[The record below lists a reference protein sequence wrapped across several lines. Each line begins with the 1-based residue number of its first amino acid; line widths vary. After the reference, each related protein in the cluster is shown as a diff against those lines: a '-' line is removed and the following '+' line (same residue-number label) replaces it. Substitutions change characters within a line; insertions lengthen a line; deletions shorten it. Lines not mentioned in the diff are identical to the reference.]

1 MNIYVANI
9 SYRATEEKLK
19 ELFEEFGS
27 VDSVRIILDKN
38 TGKSRGFGFIE
49 IPTDADGKKAVG
61 TLNGVDFMGRNLVVN
76 EARPKANGRR
86 DDY

>member
-49 IPTDADGKKAVG
+49 MPNDAEGKKAI
-61 TLNGVDFMGRNLVVN
+61 TALNGVDFLGRNLVVN

-86 DDY
+86 DED